1 MLAGGSG
8 TRLYPITLG
17 VSKQLLPI
25 HDKPMVFY
33 PLSVL
38 MLAKIKDVLII
49 CDPNDLQSYTR
60 LLGDGKDLG
69 MKITYEVQ
77 KEPNGIAEA
86 FIIGKEFIGN
96 DMVALILGDNIFYG
110 ADFSKLLTERI
121 KKSKKGATVFGY
133 HVADPE
139 RFGVVQFN
147 DRGKVLSIE
156 EKPVKPKSNYAVV
169 GLYFYD
175 SKVVE
180 YSENLDPS
188 KRGELEITDLNN
200 VYLKKNQLHVTKLD
214 KGFAWLDTGTPESL
228 QDAGQFVSTIEK
240 RQGIKIGCI
249 DEVAYRNSWISKKQL
264 SKNSE
269 KYKGTDYANY
279 LKQIVKEK

>member
-1 MLAGGSG
+1 M
-8 TRLYPITLG
+8 
-17 VSKQLLPI
+17 LPI

-110 ADFSKLLTERI
+110 ADFSK
-121 KKSKKGATVFGY
+121 
-133 HVADPE
+133 
-139 RFGVVQFN
+139 
-147 DRGKVLSIE
+147 
-156 EKPVKPKSNYAVV
+156 
-169 GLYFYD
+169 
-175 SKVVE
+175 
-180 YSENLDPS
+180 
-188 KRGELEITDLNN
+188 IT
-200 VYLKKNQLHVTKLD
+200 H
-214 KGFAWLDTGTPESL
+214 
-228 QDAGQFVSTIEK
+228 
-240 RQGIKIGCI
+240 
-249 DEVAYRNSWISKKQL
+249 
-264 SKNSE
+264 
-269 KYKGTDYANY
+269 
-279 LKQIVKEK
+279 

>member
-1 MLAGGSG
+1 
-8 TRLYPITLG
+8 
-17 VSKQLLPI
+17 
-25 HDKPMVFY
+25 MVFY

-121 KKSKKGATVFGY
+121 KKSKRGATVFGY

-169 GLYFYD
+169 GHIFM
-175 SKVVE
+175 
-180 YSENLDPS
+180 
-188 KRGELEITDLNN
+188 
-200 VYLKKNQLHVTKLD
+200 
-214 KGFAWLDTGTPESL
+214 
-228 QDAGQFVSTIEK
+228 
-240 RQGIKIGCI
+240 
-249 DEVAYRNSWISKKQL
+249 
-264 SKNSE
+264 
-269 KYKGTDYANY
+269 
-279 LKQIVKEK
+279 IVR

>member
-1 MLAGGSG
+1 
-8 TRLYPITLG
+8 
-17 VSKQLLPI
+17 
-25 HDKPMVFY
+25 MVFY

-121 KKSKKGATVFGY
+121 KNQKEVQQYLDTMLLIQ
-133 HVADPE
+133 

-200 VYLKKNQLHVTKLD
+200 VYLKKTN
-214 KGFAWLDTGTPESL
+214 FMSP
-228 QDAGQFVSTIEK
+228 
-240 RQGIKIGCI
+240 
-249 DEVAYRNSWISKKQL
+249 N
-264 SKNSE
+264 
-269 KYKGTDYANY
+269 
-279 LKQIVKEK
+279 